1 MEWAQPW
8 IGKSGVWTQAV
19 MSLSLQTAP
28 VIFWALLTTSFT
40 LVTPFYLWLTIS
52 YCMVARDAEFYYLL
66 S

>member
-1 MEWAQPW
+1 
-8 IGKSGVWTQAV
+8 
-19 MSLSLQTAP
+19 MSLSLLTAP

-40 LVTPFYLWLTIS
+40 LVTPFYLWLTSS